1 MGRLRKDRW
10 PDVSRV
16 SVASG
21 VSGEIVRDSSKA
33 NRLYDFVRRGI
44 QTGRFP
50 LHQRIPTERDLA
62 AQFGLSRPTA
72 SGAIQRLVKENLIRR
87 NGKAGSTVIAVPP
100 RQSLTFGAILIGL
113 ASQHREQTVCD
124 MISKELARRAAMDNS
139 FVLAQDPSWSEDPG
153 ESGVANRYRAI
164 ADEFISRRVA
174 GAFLIPQEILADQFS
189 SPTAA
194 VVQDFQAA
202 GIPVVLIDRDIVRYP
217 ELSRVDLVGIDNFEA
232 GFALTRHFV
241 DMGCRR
247 IDFLAHTTRVPTQES
262 RIDGFLRALQANG
275 LRADAGAV
283 RRGNLFD
290 RDFVVNT
297 LQQRHPDA
305 ALVVSDSRA
314 ASVMRF
320 ALDAGIKIPEQLRLG
335 SFDDLPMSA
344 HLPVPLTTI
353 RQPAVGVAAVA
364 LRTMLQRM
372 DDPLLPPVHSEL
384 HGELMVRRSSLAPV
398 CT

>member
-1 MGRLRKDRW
+1 MGRLREDRW

-124 MISKELARRAAMDNS
+124 MISKELARRAGMDNS

-217 ELSRVDLVGIDNFEA
+217 ELSPI
-232 GFALTRHFV
+232 
-241 DMGCRR
+241 
-247 IDFLAHTTRVPTQES
+247 
-262 RIDGFLRALQANG
+262 
-275 LRADAGAV
+275 
-283 RRGNLFD
+283 
-290 RDFVVNT
+290 
-297 LQQRHPDA
+297 
-305 ALVVSDSRA
+305 
-314 ASVMRF
+314 RF
-320 ALDAGIKIPEQLRLG
+320 
-335 SFDDLPMSA
+335 
-344 HLPVPLTTI
+344 T
-353 RQPAVGVAAVA
+353 
-364 LRTMLQRM
+364 
-372 DDPLLPPVHSEL
+372 
-384 HGELMVRRSSLAPV
+384 
-398 CT
+398 